1 MYYFLK
7 KDFEAL
13 NAEIERIADKIKEI
27 GKEMGKSCQEEAE
40 TFHDNFAYEDGER
53 QQYMWSGRI
62 RELIR
67 IRNQARVLL
76 DPPRGDTVS
85 IGRTVTVEDEHTGET
100 RAIKIGSYMV
110 LSKEED
116 EEVISYNQCSACQN
130 AYRRASWRYKRSCY
144 RRQKETIPCPQNR
157 MRAPTRRGTNNI
169 IRPHFFFPADED

>member
-13 NAEIERIADKIKEI
+13 NVEIERIADKIKEI
-27 GKEMGKSCQEEAE
+27 GKEMGKSCQEGAE

-76 DPPRGDTVS
+76 DPPKGDTVS

-116 EEVISYNQCSACQN
+116 EEVISYNAPL
-130 AYRRASWRYKRSCY
+130 ARMLIGARVGDTREAVIAGKKKRF
-144 RRQKETIPCPQNR
+144 RVLKIE
-157 MRAPTRRGTNNI
+157 
-169 IRPHFFFPADED
+169 